1 MDEGMWWKMW
11 QHSEE
16 RGRVVYIL
24 VVDDD
29 RFANTLVQFVLHK
42 VGYEVEVLDSPRAAM
57 QMIER
62 REPDLLILDVSMP
75 HISGFELSQK
85 LRDEGYEMPII
96 FMTAKDAIEDKLQGF
111 EVGADDYICK
121 PFNHQEL
128 VARVQAVMR
137 RVKKMGRENGQ
148 SLRVGQ
154 VELLPAELKIVI
166 PGRAPVL
173 LTPKEMQV
181 LRLLMASP
189 GQVVKRDQLLTEIW
203 NERDSSSNIV
213 DVYIRRL
220 RMKLEEDADRPTHIL
235 SVRGIGYKF
244 VAQHTQNGSEKYTGH
259 TLHPSTRK
267 GTQEE
272 TDDVL

>member
-1 MDEGMWWKMW
+1 M
-11 QHSEE
+11 
-16 RGRVVYIL
+16 YIL

-42 VGYEVEVLDSPRAAM
+42 VGYEVETLDSPRAAL

-75 HISGFELSQK
+75 YINGFELSQK
-85 LRDEGYEMPII
+85 LRNEGYETPII

-137 RVKKMGRENGQ
+137 RVKKMGKENGQ

-154 VELLPAELKIVI
+154 IELFPAELKMTI
-166 PGRAPVL
+166 PGRSPIL

-189 GQVVKRDQLLTEIW
+189 SQVVKRDQLLEEIW

-220 RMKLEEDADRPTHIL
+220 RVKLEEDVDGCAHIV
-235 SVRGIGYKF
+235 SVRGSGYKF
-244 VAQHTQNGSEKYTGH
+244 VVPYSQNGLEKKSALSH
-259 TLHPSTRK
+259 SPHLKRENR
-267 GTQEE
+267 QEE
-272 TDDVL
+272 AEDAF